1 MIEVRVCPRCPR
13 VLLPESPC
21 CPACGGPLRLETRT
35 GAGRVLAATELSVP
49 AAGWANP
56 HRLVVVELEGGGR
69 FLALSPGGLPG
80 LGRPGRVERSAEG
93 LVQFI
98 G

>member
-13 VLLPESPC
+13 VLPLESLR
-21 CPACGGPLRLETRT
+21 CPACGGPLTSETRT
-35 GAGRVLAATELSVP
+35 GVGRALAATELSVP
-49 AAGWANP
+49 AAGWPAP

-69 FLALSPGGLPG
+69 VLALSPDELPEPG
-80 LGRPGRVERSAEG
+80 CRGRVERSRDG
-93 LVQFI
+93 RFHFL

>member
-1 MIEVRVCPRCPR
+1 MMEVLVCPRCPR
-13 VLLPESPC
+13 VLFPGASC
-21 CPACGGPLRLETRT
+21 CPACGGVLRSETRT
-35 GAGRVLAATELSVP
+35 GAGRVVAATELTVP

-69 FLALSPGGLPG
+69 VLALSPGGLPG
-80 LGRPGRVERSAEG
+80 AGTSGRVERSPEG
-93 LVQFI
+93 LAHFI